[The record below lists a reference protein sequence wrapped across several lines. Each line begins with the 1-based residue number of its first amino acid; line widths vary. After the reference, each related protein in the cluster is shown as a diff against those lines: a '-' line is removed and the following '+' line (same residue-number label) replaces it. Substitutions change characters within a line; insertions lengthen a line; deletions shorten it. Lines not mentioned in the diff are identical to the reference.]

1 MNLMIVGATG
11 LVGRHALQIA
21 LAHPGIARVVAPVRR
36 SVGGHPKLVA
46 PVVDF
51 DALPPD
57 APWWA
62 VDAVVC
68 AFGTTIRAAGSQG
81 AFRRVDH
88 DYPLAVARLAQR
100 HGART
105 FVLNSAMGADAGSR
119 IFYNRVKGEVERDLA
134 AVGFVSL
141 TYVRPGLIG
150 GEREEFRLGERAA
163 TVALRALHPLL
174 PRRWRIN
181 PADRIAQ
188 CLVDAAVQARPG
200 VHVVASDAL
209 A

>member
-68 AFGTTIRAAGSQG
+68 ALGTTIRAAGSQD

-200 VHVVASDAL
+200 VHLVASDAL